1 MSVTIS
7 TIPEFSPPGNL
18 SDLTDSNKQL
28 WSDKFISQR
37 INDEIAGNVEGPYQ
51 KRDPLTQ
58 FFNGTI
64 VPYDT
69 TQQPTGITWIA
80 FPNQV

>member
-1 MSVTIS
+1 MSLKIE
-7 TIPEFSPPGNL
+7 TIPEFNPPGNL
-18 SDLTDSNKQL
+18 AELTESNKKL
-28 WSDKFISQR
+28 WSANFIAKWM
-37 INDEIAGNVEGPYQ
+37 NDEVAGNVEGPYE

-69 TQQPTGITWIA
+69 AQEPTGITWIA